1 MTSYVTPA
9 VQGFVDQVRILCGRS
24 HADWADIF
32 ARTFTDTLANAM
44 KPDGPD
50 RIFVLTGDIPAMWQR
65 DTTAQIRPY
74 LVLAQTDTGM
84 ADIISRVVQRLFFN
98 MDHDPYANAF
108 NLKANYAGHQSDA
121 TTMTPWIWERKYELD
136 SLCYPVQLAYLLW
149 RNTGRTDHFDAQFQA
164 AIKKMIH
171 VIRTEQ
177 HHETS
182 PYRFERTEDRPEDTL
197 IDGVGRPVGYTGM
210 SWSGFRP
217 SDDACVYGYL
227 VPANMFAV
235 VVLRQL
241 ADIYTDVLKD
251 TASAADF
258 LQLAQEIQ
266 DGIDQYGTVKNA
278 AGETIYAYEVDGLGN
293 ALVMDDGNVPNL
305 LSAPYLG
312 YVEASDTVYQDTR
325 RTILSPEN
333 PYYYKGRVGGGLGS
347 PHTPPHYIWPIAL
360 AMEGLTTADRTEKAA
375 YLDLLTRT
383 TGGTGMMHES
393 FQVNDPTQYTRE
405 WFSWANMMFCEL
417 VMDYVDLRVRQ

>member
-1 MTSYVTPA
+1 MTSYVTLQ
-9 VQGFVDQVRILCGRS
+9 VTQFVNQIQAQCGTD
-24 HADWADIF
+24 HAEWGDVF
-32 ARTFTDTLANAM
+32 ARTFTDTLANAL
-44 KPDGPD
+44 KPDGDD

-74 LVLAQTDTGM
+74 LIMAQHDPAM
-84 ADIISRVVQRLFFN
+84 AEVITKVVRRLFFN
-98 MDHDPYANAF
+98 MNLDPYANAF
-108 NLKANYAGHQSDA
+108 NQSANNAGHQDDA
-121 TTMTPWIWERKYELD
+121 TAMTPWLWERKYELD

-149 RNTGRTDHFDAQFQA
+149 QNTGRTDHFDASFRSGVE
-164 AIKKMIH
+164 KMIQ

-182 PYRFERTEDRPEDTL
+182 PYRFERDHDRPEDTL

-241 ADIYTDVLKD
+241 AKIYTEVLHD
-251 TASAADF
+251 GAAADDF
-258 LQLAQEIQ
+258 LHLAAEIKH
-266 DGIDQYGTVKNA
+266 GIDTYGTMQNA
-278 AGETIYAYEVDGLGN
+278 AGETVYAYEVDGLGH
-293 ALVMDDGNVPNL
+293 ALLMDDGNVPNL
-305 LSAPYLG
+305 LAAPYLG
-312 YVEASDTVYQDTR
+312 YVAANESTYARTR
-325 RTILSPEN
+325 KTIMSPEN
-333 PYYYKGRVGGGLGS
+333 PYYYSGSAGAGLGS
-347 PHTPPHYIWPIAL
+347 PHTPPEYIWPIAL
-360 AMEGLTTADRTEKAA
+360 AMEGLTITDKSAQAA
-375 YLDLLTRT
+375 LLDLLVHT

-393 FQVNDPTQYTRE
+393 FQVDDPTQYTRE

-417 VMDYVDLRVRQ
+417 VLAYFDLRVKQ